1 MNNETLG
8 QAVKRLRKEHN
19 KTLEEAAKGIGIT
32 FSYLSKIERNAQ
44 QPSVKTIEKIA
55 DYFGVHKSV
64 LFFDEE
70 SWNNYSEAEK
80 KILSSPT
87 ISVED
92 LKKFNIVD
100 KQGKQVTTEE
110 LELLLSYLDDL
121 RALKE
126 KHLKK

>member
-1 MNNETLG
+1 MNDETLG

-32 FSYLSKIERNAQ
+32 YSYLSKIERNAQ

-55 DYFGVHKSV
+55 DFFGVHKSV
-64 LFFDEE
+64 LFFDDE
-70 SWNNYSEAEK
+70 SWDNYSEAEK

-87 ISVED
+87 ISIED
-92 LKKFNIVD
+92 LKKMNIVD
-100 KQGKQVTTEE
+100 KKGEKVTTEE
-110 LELLLSYLDDL
+110 LELLISYLDDL

-126 KHLKK
+126 KHLKR